1 MLELLA
7 DTVGLRFY
15 LTQINLFT
23 EGASISSPIKRFTV
37 TKTKKPPL
45 KVAGK
50 NKHKEFTLHERHITS
65 VLSYDIVKFLGES
78 DCSFVS
84 AVSIKCGKL
93 GYDFDN
99 QSHQRLL

>member
-23 EGASISSPIKRFTV
+23 EATSISSPTKRFTV

-45 KVAGK
+45 KVAEK
-50 NKHKEFTLHERHITS
+50 INTMDYTT
-65 VLSYDIVKFLGES
+65 
-78 DCSFVS
+78 
-84 AVSIKCGKL
+84 
-93 GYDFDN
+93 
-99 QSHQRLL
+99 QRAYSLRPLV

>member
-1 MLELLA
+1 MLGLLA

-23 EGASISSPIKRFTV
+23 EAASISSPTKCLIV

-50 NKHKEFTLHERHITS
+50 NKHKELHYTKGI
-65 VLSYDIVKFLGES
+65 
-78 DCSFVS
+78 
-84 AVSIKCGKL
+84 
-93 GYDFDN
+93 
-99 QSHQRLL
+99 

>member
-23 EGASISSPIKRFTV
+23 EGASISSPTKWFTV

-50 NKHKEFTLHERHITS
+50 K
-65 VLSYDIVKFLGES
+65 
-78 DCSFVS
+78 
-84 AVSIKCGKL
+84 
-93 GYDFDN
+93 
-99 QSHQRLL
+99 

>member
-23 EGASISSPIKRFTV
+23 EAASISSPIKRFTV

-45 KVAGK
+45 MVAGK
-50 NKHKEFTLHERHITS
+50 NKHKELHYTKGI
-65 VLSYDIVKFLGES
+65 
-78 DCSFVS
+78 
-84 AVSIKCGKL
+84 
-93 GYDFDN
+93 
-99 QSHQRLL
+99 

>member
-15 LTQINLFT
+15 LTQINLFA
-23 EGASISSPIKRFTV
+23 EAASISSPIKRFTV

-50 NKHKEFTLHERHITS
+50 NKH
-65 VLSYDIVKFLGES
+65 
-78 DCSFVS
+78 
-84 AVSIKCGKL
+84 
-93 GYDFDN
+93 N
-99 QSHQRLL
+99 